1 MELFHFK
8 GRRRVKSSQRHQ
20 PGRERIPSSSTF
32 LFYLSPQRIG
42 RCRPTVERTH
52 CSTQSTH
59 SSTISP
65 RNTRTGTPR
74 SNVLPA
80 VWTLHDPG
88 KFTHEINHHR
98 SLGLQM
104 PCSSLEMFPETA
116 MPGRSLNERPRGA
129 IPADHTPEHPR
140 TEPPS

>member
-1 MELFHFK
+1 MVLFHFK
-8 GRRRVKSSQRHQ
+8 GRRRVMSSQSHQ

-32 LFYLSPQRIG
+32 LFYLSPQWIRRCQPTLG
-42 RCRPTVERTH
+42 RTN
-52 CSTQSTH
+52 CSTPSTH
-59 SSTISP
+59 SNTTSP
-65 RNTRTGTPR
+65 RNTLTDTPR

-80 VWTLHDPG
+80 IWTLHDLG

-116 MPGRSLNERPRGA
+116 MPGRSLSERPHGA
-129 IPADHTPEHPR
+129 IPADPSPGTPQN
-140 TEPPS
+140 